1 MAQLALSLD
10 LSWQSIFSMHLY
22 PARFM
27 KEWIKYASA
36 IMLEKIFSG
45 QTVSL
50 EQLTLLQLLS
60 KLYGII
66 CPKLFA
72 KFGGF
77 IMAGEFWILR
87 WQMRYKG
94 LGQVTSFPSYL

>member
-36 IMLEKIFSG
+36 IKLEKIFFG
-45 QTVSL
+45 QNASL
-50 EQLTLLQLLS
+50 EQVTHLQLPS

-77 IMAGEFWILR
+77 IVAGEFFILR
-87 WQMRYKG
+87 W
-94 LGQVTSFPSYL
+94 